1 MTTKLNKSK
10 KDKDLYWYTNKKG
23 EKLWMYRHKYKD
35 TMGKRKEKKKSSFT
49 SEDAA
54 LKALLKVKSDLLNG
68 NVKQVEKDNLTVS
81 QWMDMWYETHKN
93 EWKTSTQTQ
102 RERLIRLRIKP
113 LLGNENLAALDKSTY
128 KLKYINE
135 LTEIYSPSTVSTY
148 HTIFKI
154 AINAAVDDEILSR
167 NRFNKITIPGLG
179 EDSLKAVRNNYLN
192 VFQLNRLLDLAKEYL
207 NITNYSLMYFLAYTG
222 LRKGEALGI
231 QWRNIDFEANTIT
244 VERTRDCHS
253 GIRPPKTKNSYR
265 TIPVDVMVM
274 AQLKKYKIWCKERLL
289 SKGKHLKDDDFVF
302 ISTHGNPVASAMLN
316 NNLKK
321 LIEDWN
327 LKSINV
333 HGLRHT
339 HATILVNLG
348 LPSQVIAERLGNT
361 PRMIDKIYGHV
372 LSESEDKS
380 VRLFSKSLEL
390 GAVSGAN

>member
-1 MTTKLNKSK
+1 MAKLNKSK
-10 KDKDLYWYTNKKG
+10 KDKDLYWYTTKKG

-35 TMGKRKEKKKSSFT
+35 ILGNRREKKKSSFE
-49 SEDAA
+49 SEEAA

-68 NVKQVEKDNLTVS
+68 NFKQVEKDQMTVS

-93 EWKTSTQTQ
+93 EWKPSTQTQ
-102 RERLIRLRIKP
+102 RERLIRLHIKP
-113 LLGNENLAALDKSTY
+113 LLGNENLATLDKSTY
-128 KLKYINE
+128 KRKYINE
-135 LTEIYSPSTVSTY
+135 LVEIFSSSTVLTY

-167 NRFNKITIPGLG
+167 NRFNKITIPGLE
-179 EDSLKAVRNNYLN
+179 EDDLKAIRKNYLN
-192 VFQLNRLLDLAKEYL
+192 VMQLNRLLELANEFL
-207 NITNYSLMYFLAYTG
+207 NITNYSLLYFLAYTG

-231 QWRNIDFEANTIT
+231 QWRNIDFETNTIT
-244 VERTRDCHS
+244 VERTRDSHS

-265 TIPVDVMVM
+265 TIPVEVKVMK
-274 AQLKKYKIWCKERLL
+274 QLKKYKVWCKERML
-289 SKGKHLKDDDFVF
+289 SKGKHLNEDDFVF

-321 LIEDWN
+321 LIVKEN

-348 LPSQVIAERLGNT
+348 LPTKVIAERLGNT